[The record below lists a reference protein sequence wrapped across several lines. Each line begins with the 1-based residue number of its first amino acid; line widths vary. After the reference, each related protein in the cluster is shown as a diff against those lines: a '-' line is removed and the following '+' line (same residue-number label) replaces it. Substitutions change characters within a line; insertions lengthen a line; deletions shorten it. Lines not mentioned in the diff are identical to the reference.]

1 MMSKPS
7 KRMAINRESI
17 DYSQHYS
24 FEEAISLLKKTSNAK
39 FNESIDIA
47 INLGIDSKKSDQN
60 VRGSMVLPNGTG
72 KTLKVIVFAQSEQV
86 EAAKNAGA
94 DEVGFED
101 LAEKIKSGFSEFDLV
116 IATPDTMRIVGQLG
130 QILGPKGLMPN
141 PKDGTVTKNVED
153 AVIKAKTGQI
163 RFRNDKGGVVHCS
176 IGKIDFSEEAIKE
189 NLESLLAEITKSKP
203 SSAKGA
209 FIEKVTLSS
218 TMGPGIN
225 IDYSTI

>member
-1 MMSKPS
+1 MSKPS
-7 KRMAINRESI
+7 KRTDINRESI
-17 DYSQHYS
+17 DSSQSYSLD
-24 FEEAISLLKKTSNAK
+24 EAISLLKKTSNAK
-39 FNESIDIA
+39 FNETIDIA

-86 EAAKNAGA
+86 DDAKNAGA

-116 IATPDTMRIVGQLG
+116 IATPDTMRVVGQLG
-130 QILGPKGLMPN
+130 QILGPKGMMPN
-141 PKDGTVTKNVED
+141 PKDGTVTKNVKD

-176 IGKIDFSEEAIKE
+176 IGKTDFSEESIKQ
-189 NLESLLAEITKSKP
+189 NLESLLDEIVKSKP
-203 SSAKGA
+203 SSSKGS
-209 FIEKVTLSS
+209 FIKKITVSS
-218 TMGPGIN
+218 TMGPGIT
-225 IDYSTI
+225 IDHNTI

>member
-1 MMSKPS
+1 MSNAS
-7 KRMAINRESI
+7 KRMNINRESI
-17 DYSQHYS
+17 DYDQSYS
-24 FEEAISLLKKTSNAK
+24 LDKAISLLKKTSNAK
-39 FNESIDIA
+39 FNETIDIA
-47 INLGIDSKKSDQN
+47 INLGIDAKKSDQN

-86 EAAKNAGA
+86 DAAKNAGA

-101 LAEKIKSGFSEFDLV
+101 LAEKIKSGFSEFDVV

-130 QILGPKGLMPN
+130 QILGPKGMMPN

-163 RFRNDKGGVVHCS
+163 RFRSDKGGIVHCP
-176 IGKIDFSEEAIKE
+176 IGKTGFSEQSIKE
-189 NLESLLAEITKSKP
+189 NLGSLLDAIVKTKP

-209 FIEKVTLSS
+209 FIKKITISS
-218 TMGPGIN
+218 TMGPGIT
-225 IDYSTI
+225 IDHSTI